1 MSTTLAAGAVLT
13 SFAVAGLLLSVLGTG
28 EGNGAIRVFS
38 ATGLAIGLGCV
49 FFGVTGRRFFY
60 HYRSPKAPPADMD
73 PRQAHESHEPRP

>member
-1 MSTTLAAGAVLT
+1 MSTTLATGAVLT
-13 SFAVAGLLLSVLGTG
+13 SCAVAGLLLSVLGTG

-38 ATGLAIGLGCV
+38 ATGLAIGLGFV

-60 HYRSPKAPPADMD
+60 HYRSPKAPLADMD